1 VIGGASLRRWYEPRR
16 RAYPWRETRDPYRVM
31 VSEVMLQQTQA
42 SRVVAPYRAFI
53 RRFPS
58 VRALAQASRAEV
70 VRAWG
75 GLGYN
80 RRAVALHEA
89 AQMIVREHRGRVP
102 STIEALRR
110 LPGVGAYTAA
120 AVGSI
125 AFGLPVPALDTNV
138 ARVVGRFVLGRDG
151 AARGDVEA
159 AAAKLVERRDPGRW
173 NQAVMDLGREVC
185 RPVPR
190 CGGCPLARGCMF
202 RRSGTVPPPATPTA
216 ARFEGSTRQLR
227 GAIVRH
233 LRAVDRATVAQLA
246 ESTGR
251 PASEV
256 AAAVRGLRRDGLVH
270 APPRPPHGRTVVRL

>member
-16 RAYPWRETRDPYRVM
+16 RAYPWRETRDPYRLL

-42 SRVVAPYRAFI
+42 RRVVAPYRAFA

-58 VRALAQASRAEV
+58 VRALARASRAEV

-89 AQMIVREHRGRVP
+89 ARMIVREHRGRLP
-102 STIEALRR
+102 STIASLRR
-110 LPGVGAYTAA
+110 LPGIGPYTAA

-125 AFGLPVPALDTNV
+125 AFGLPVPAIDTNV

-151 AARGDVEA
+151 AARRDVEA
-159 AAAKLVERRDPGRW
+159 AAARLVDRRDPGRW

-190 CGGCPLARGCMF
+190 CSGCPLARGCTF
-202 RRSGTVPPPATPTA
+202 RRSGRAPGSATPTA
-216 ARFEGSTRQLR
+216 APFEGSTRQLR

-233 LRAVDRATVAQLA
+233 LRQVDRATVAQLA
-246 ESTGR
+246 EATGR
-251 PASEV
+251 PAPEV
-256 AAAVRGLRRDGLVH
+256 AAAVRGLHRDGLVH
-270 APPRPPHGRTVVRL
+270 APPPAPDGRTVVRL